1 MAKFAVKVL
10 EFDKIKNAL
19 GNEAGTSL
27 GKKLAQD
34 LRSSTDF
41 AAV

>member
-19 GNEAGTSL
+19 GNEAGNLIGEKTGSRP
-27 GKKLAQD
+27 AQ
-34 LRSSTDF
+34 F
-41 AAV
+41 N